1 MTVRIDPLIGTQLS
15 NLITF
20 FDPSTLN
27 TKQIEMIEWCQ
38 SMSGEMWTGWADGD
52 LVAVWGLIPPTL
64 LSNQAYLW
72 MHATDAV
79 KDHTFLFVR
88 HSQRMVERMLKH
100 YETIVGHCVISS
112 KDSIRWVKWLGGEF
126 GDYDGQLVPFTIR
139 RKHG

>member
-1 MTVRIDPLIGTQLS
+1 MSVRIDPLIGTHLT
-15 NLITF
+15 NLISLTTGG
-20 FDPSTLN
+20 TLSSR
-27 TKQIEMIEWCQ
+27 QLDMIEWCQ
-38 SMSGEMWTGWADGD
+38 SMSGEMWTGWVDGE

-64 LSNQAYLW
+64 ISNQAYLW

-100 YETIVGHCVISS
+100 YETIVGHCIAGAS
-112 KDSIRWVKWLGGEF
+112 DSIRWVRWLGGEF
-126 GDYDGQLVPFTIR
+126 SYPEGQVIPFTIR